1 MFQQRSAQDR
11 LLTMN
16 AVLNAVLNGLQAQA
30 TQNDDQDRRLFCA
43 LEIQQAEHEAERQWM
58 VSQVQ
63 HLLCLHDEN
72 QELRERVRFYED
84 GI

>member
-30 TQNDDQDRRLFCA
+30 TQNDDQDRRLCA
-43 LEIQQAEHEAERQWM
+43 LEIQQAEHEAERRWM

-63 HLLCLHDEN
+63 HLLYLHDEN